1 MTARSEATETL
12 ASGTHDRLTVVGM
25 VHLAPL
31 PGSPGWDGSMD
42 AVLERA
48 CSDAAALCQGGVDG
62 LIVEN
67 YGDKPFFADAV
78 PPETVAAM
86 TAATSAVAR
95 VATVPVGV
103 NVLRND
109 ALAALSVAVAS
120 QSRFI
125 RVNVLTGTMATD
137 QGWIRGR
144 AAELARLQRSMGS
157 AVEVFADVFVKHASP
172 PPGLSI
178 EVAARDTWERGGA
191 HALIVSGSGTGAET
205 SVTDL
210 ARVRDA
216 VPEAPVW
223 VGSGARTETLA
234 ELAGVCTGVIVGS
247 AVQQNGEAGQ
257 IVDPARLERF
267 INSAHKARS

>member
-1 MTARSEATETL
+1 MSDRGL
-12 ASGTHDRLTVVGM
+12 ASGTADRLTIIGM
-25 VHLAPL
+25 VHLLPL
-31 PGSPGWDGSMD
+31 PGSPGWGGSMD
-42 AVLERA
+42 AVIERA
-48 CSDAAALCQGGVDG
+48 CRDATTLGEGGVDG

-78 PPETVAAM
+78 PAETVASM
-86 TAATSAVAR
+86 TAAASEVVR
-95 VATVPVGV
+95 VSSVPVGI

-120 QSRFI
+120 RGRFI

-144 AAELARLQRSMGS
+144 AAELARLRTTLGGDI
-157 AVEVFADVFVKHASP
+157 EVFADVFVKHASP

-178 EVAARDTWERGGA
+178 EEAARDTWHRGGA
-191 HALIVSGSGTGAET
+191 HALVVSGSGTGAET

-210 ARVRDA
+210 AKVREA

-223 VGSGARTETLA
+223 VGSGARPEHLA
-234 ELAGVCTGVIVGS
+234 ALARLSTGVIVGS
-247 AVQQNGEAGQ
+247 AVQEDGEAGR

-267 INSAHKARS
+267 VTSAREARY